1 MDPES
6 YALLLRVFRHCENV
20 CIIMVVD
27 NDNKSV
33 PIMPVLAK
41 TQKHK
46 PRENEKT
53 FSLCEPN

>member
-20 CIIMVVD
+20 CIVMVVD

-33 PIMPVLAK
+33 PIMPTLAK
-41 TQKHK
+41 TQKLK
-46 PRENEKT
+46 PR
-53 FSLCEPN
+53 